1 MFWSL
6 CQKIS
11 RSHPWPWTEGW
22 EVGAGQP
29 KALEA
34 RVSPDYSTTRNWN
47 GKSYEGL
54 QRVQKKPRWES

>member
-34 RVSPDYSTTRNWN
+34 RVSPDYSTTRNRN